1 MARITKNITE
11 SRKKNFN
18 VLKRNKVIRFTKC
31 IQMGKNKKKGSV
43 KRHAKELC
51 NSYYFTSVFA
61 RAIVLTDNAIPQI
74 EIEFVCSCE

>member
-31 IQMGKNKKKGSV
+31 IQMGKNKKKAV
-43 KRHAKELC
+43 
-51 NSYYFTSVFA
+51 
-61 RAIVLTDNAIPQI
+61 
-74 EIEFVCSCE
+74 